1 MCVRV
6 RVTPKKIKT
15 DLKIIEQ
22 IPVGKQDQ
30 IKIKEFFKL
39 SR

>member
-1 MCVRV
+1 MCVLLLQ
-6 RVTPKKIKT
+6 KKSKT

-30 IKIKEFFKL
+30 IKMKEFFKL